1 MFLRLS
7 IGDLIITHCW
17 KLALGPIRDVDT
29 FLLNQSNRNA
39 FFFPEKNKIMTS
51 KYLYLS
57 ENLFMIDRV
66 FGRLLSRDFQSEN
79 VGVI

>member
-1 MFLRLS
+1 MN
-7 IGDLIITHCW
+7 
-17 KLALGPIRDVDT
+17 T

-39 FFFPEKNKIMTS
+39 FFPEKNIIMTS

-57 ENLFMIDRV
+57 ENLFVIDRV

-79 VGVI
+79 VGVICFFSVFFAVITSMNLEYPRS